1 MRSDREIF
9 NEIAEEQRLE
19 SDINLLLESYPIWV
33 KSAVLLLVNRI
44 RTADTQIRQTTDVA
58 KKLDLMS
65 QQIKWSAYMNGLAI
79 GFASDDKALQSK
91 LRGMR

>member
-1 MRSDREIF
+1 MKSDREIF

-19 SDINLLLESYPIWV
+19 NDINLLLESYPIWV
-33 KSAVLLLVNRI
+33 KGAVLLLVNKI
-44 RTADTQIRQTTDVA
+44 RTADAQIRQTNDVA

-65 QQIKWSAYMNGLAI
+65 QQIKWSAYMNALAI